1 MVGACLWFN
10 TSLPSRSLS
19 TCSCV
24 SAWPLTAS
32 VRTTG
37 YKKHTL
43 IHNIVFCTFTQH
55 HTHLC
60 EFIGH
65 VFCRMITHYCVSIRG
80 HCDFHITETETC
92 IRQHNDSVSDMG
104 EVWHNN
110 CKCITVTEHLSVHLS
125 RHYVCIIWKH
135 WPVVVNGWTADS
147 RFVVRWQKS
156 SCWNKKTFCYN
167 LWVESKNIEAKTA
180 QNHSFIRS
188 EML

>member
-1 MVGACLWFN
+1 MVGACLWFK

-65 VFCRMITHYCVSIRG
+65 VFCRMITHYCVSIRC

-92 IRQHNDSVSDMG
+92 IKQHNDSVSDMG

-125 RHYVCIIWKH
+125 RHYACIGNTDLLSLTGEPLTVDLLWDDRKVPAEIKK
-135 WPVVVNGWTADS
+135 
-147 RFVVRWQKS
+147 RFVIISGLKV
-156 SCWNKKTFCYN
+156 KT
-167 LWVESKNIEAKTA
+167 
-180 QNHSFIRS
+180 
-188 EML
+188 